1 MIPFNTD
8 VKDDLSLIYGRDI
21 IIEELKSCAE
31 RAENVGII
39 GSRRFGKS
47 CLLKSMEKF
56 LRKNSSK
63 AYPLYFDAKHEGI
76 LNNTDKV
83 YSRLTALFASKMCK
97 GGLLK
102 EGDYRIGRNFVVHLS
117 SDKNDIEEQLG
128 NYGSERQREALLTM
142 SKYLKRNG
150 FYLLLLIDE
159 IEYLFLN
166 SLSKPADFYK
176 IRTWA
181 STGEPIKFWIAGI
194 ASWNDITT
202 GVGSSELSG
211 GLEKIMLPPLRYK
224 DFYLL
229 WENECRLIENKE
241 KRKCIMS
248 MAKEVFDASGGVPFY
263 AKTIGKELLKTDYPH
278 ELPSSS
284 YTVLRDHFAKIT
296 KNQFLKENER
306 KYLMKLAKDPIV
318 FDGVV
323 PDEIE
328 SLKEKGL
335 VVEEN
340 GSFVIPIRFFREYLL
355 SSSIETGDASNSCNV
370 KEEIPILVDE
380 IFRLRDNVCKIWT
393 KHELWTTLRTDGKS
407 YPPFVSSM
415 EDYKEI
421 NALKQ
426 ISNDEASYGS
436 FAGALHRVYYEGSKK
451 SMNLPKGF
459 GPWERYWFPGESVSE
474 FAMMVN
480 VNRHMF
486 LHREYEHREN
496 ISMSDEDFLKII
508 NKGKRP
514 ETPKDFM
521 LMQYHLLQKCKEEL
535 HRMLDFLFEEV
546 KK

>member
-1 MIPFNTD
+1 
-8 VKDDLSLIYGRDI
+8 
-21 IIEELKSCAE
+21 
-31 RAENVGII
+31 
-39 GSRRFGKS
+39 
-47 CLLKSMEKF
+47 
-56 LRKNSSK
+56 
-63 AYPLYFDAKHEGI
+63 
-76 LNNTDKV
+76 
-83 YSRLTALFASKMCK
+83 
-97 GGLLK
+97 
-102 EGDYRIGRNFVVHLS
+102 
-117 SDKNDIEEQLG
+117 
-128 NYGSERQREALLTM
+128 
-142 SKYLKRNG
+142 
-150 FYLLLLIDE
+150 
-159 IEYLFLN
+159 
-166 SLSKPADFYK
+166 
-176 IRTWA
+176 
-181 STGEPIKFWIAGI
+181 
-194 ASWNDITT
+194 
-202 GVGSSELSG
+202 
-211 GLEKIMLPPLRYK
+211 
-224 DFYLL
+224 
-229 WENECRLIENKE
+229 
-241 KRKCIMS
+241 MS

-284 YTVLRDHFAKIT
+284 YTVLRDHFAKI
-296 KNQFLKENER
+296 KENKFMKESEYN
-306 KYLMKLAKDPIV
+306 YLMKLAKGPIV
-318 FDGVV
+318 FDGIV
-323 PDEIE
+323 PDEME

-335 VVEEN
+335 VIEN
-340 GSFVIPIRFFREYLL
+340 AGSYSIPIRFFREYLL

-459 GPWERYWFPGESVSE
+459 GPWERYGFPGESVSE

-486 LHREYEHREN
+486 LHREYKHREN

>member
-8 VKDDLSLIYGRDI
+8 VIDDLSLIYGRDI

-83 YSRLTALFASKMCK
+83 YSRMTALFASKMCK

-296 KNQFLKENER
+296 ENQFLKENER

-335 VVEEN
+335 VVEDN
-340 GSFVIPIRFFREYLL
+340 GSFVIPIRFLREYIL
-355 SSSIETGDASNSCNV
+355 SSAVEAEEKSNNV
-370 KEEIPILVDE
+370 KEEIPIIVDE
-380 IFRLRDNVCKIWT
+380 ILRLRDNINKVWA
-393 KHELWTTLRTDGKS
+393 KHCLGEMLRPDGKR
-407 YPPFVSSM
+407 YPPFVPST

-421 NALKQ
+421 DALR
-426 ISNDEASYGS
+426 NVCNNEVLYGA
-436 FAGALHRVYYEGSKK
+436 FAGALHRLYYEGSKK
-451 SMNLPKGF
+451 SMNLPEGF
-459 GPWERYWFPGESVSE
+459 GPWERSWLYPGESVSE

-486 LHREYEHREN
+486 LHREYEPSEN
-496 ISMSDEDFLKII
+496 ISMSDEDFLNII
-508 NKGKRP
+508 NEGKRP
-514 ETPKDFM
+514 ESPQDFM
-521 LMQYHLLQKCKEEL
+521 LMQYHLLQKCKGEL
-535 HRMLDFLFEEV
+535 HRMLVYLFEKV